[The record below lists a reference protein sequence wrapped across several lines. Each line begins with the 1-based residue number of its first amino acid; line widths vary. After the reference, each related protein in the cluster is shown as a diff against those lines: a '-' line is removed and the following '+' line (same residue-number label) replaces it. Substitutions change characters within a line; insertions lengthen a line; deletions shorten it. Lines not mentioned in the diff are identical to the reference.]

1 MQRPTVGVQR
11 NHVADVARLRRVGG
25 EIGVVERRIKRCHTG
40 ESVQDYDC
48 NDSTIKTCKNSHIWN
63 TQAIEHV
70 CGVASHCVTPGAFFF
85 MLGLQLLSRLWQD
98 SSVARV
104 AEPVGGML
112 LIDCQHSHATGKG
125 LAKVSNGGGGLTV
138 MSELMAVT
146 VAMSQSQSQSLSH
159 CHTSLDMS
167 LSQLR

>member
-1 MQRPTVGVQR
+1 MQRPTVGVQQ

-48 NDSTIKTCKNSHIWN
+48 NDCTIKTCKNSHIWN

-70 CGVASHCVTPGAFFF
+70 CGVASHCITPGAFFF
-85 MLGLQLLSRLWQD
+85 MPGLQLLSRLWQD

-112 LIDCQHSHATGKG
+112 A
-125 LAKVSNGGGGLTV
+125 
-138 MSELMAVT
+138 
-146 VAMSQSQSQSLSH
+146 
-159 CHTSLDMS
+159 
-167 LSQLR
+167 